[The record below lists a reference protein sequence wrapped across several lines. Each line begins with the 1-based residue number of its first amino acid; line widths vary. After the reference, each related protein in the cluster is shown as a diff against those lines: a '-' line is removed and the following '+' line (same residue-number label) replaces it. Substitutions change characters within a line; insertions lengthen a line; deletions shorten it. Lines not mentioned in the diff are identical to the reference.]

1 MIGDGSFNY
10 NPVVGALG
18 AAQEHN
24 LPFMIIIF
32 NNFGYQSQQGEIP
45 HFYPGGHT
53 VTTGNFAASG
63 TAIKPN
69 PEYAQLAPIYGGY
82 GEKVEKPTEVRAA
95 LERGLKAMAEG
106 KVVLLDVRLKPVQ
119 G

>member
-1 MIGDGSFNY
+1 
-10 NPVVGALG
+10 
-18 AAQEHN
+18 
-24 LPFMIIIF
+24 MIIIF

-69 PEYAQLAPIYGGY
+69 PEYAALAPIYGGY
-82 GEKVEKPTEVRAA
+82 GEKVEKPSEVRAA
-95 LERGLKAMAEG
+95 LERGLKALAEG
-106 KVVLLDVRLKPVQ
+106 KVVLLDVRLKAIK